1 MWLPEQDLL
10 HDVLPELV
18 VQIQVDPDDDAGD
31 EHDDG
36 ALDHL
41 VLRRPLD
48 LLQLG
53 PRLLDEPEEAAAPAL
68 AGLDLAG
75 RTRCRCTA
83 TLAGKASFGRHLA
96 RLPVRRVPPAPA
108 AVLRELD
115 AVGGVPLRLVG
126 LVVAPLALR
135 ARERDRNS
143 DSGLCHGEKWC

>member
-53 PRLLDEPEEAAAPAL
+53 PRLLAEPEEAAAPPHAHDP
-68 AGLDLAG
+68 ARAPRGRGPAARAPAG
-75 RTRCRCTA
+75 RAGVGGSTP

-96 RLPVRRVPPAPA
+96 RLPVR
-108 AVLRELD
+108 
-115 AVGGVPLRLVG
+115 
-126 LVVAPLALR
+126 
-135 ARERDRNS
+135 
-143 DSGLCHGEKWC
+143 